1 MVRIDLSQGKVVY
14 LSDLKPESFVYTP
27 YFPLDKELPS
37 RLEFFRLRADRTL
50 ESKPLRLGGKQFSKG
65 LAMHSRT
72 EAVYYL
78 PGRFRRF
85 CAVAGIDDDFRPRGN
100 VRLILRGE
108 GKTLWE
114 ATLSG
119 AEPPRTIDVDVTGV
133 RRLTI
138 LADFTGDLDAAGH
151 AILGDA
157 RVSK

>member
-1 MVRIDLSQGKVVY
+1 M
-14 LSDLKPESFVYTP
+14 KPESVAYTP
-27 YFPLDKELPS
+27 YLPLDKKLPS
-37 RLEFFRLRADRTL
+37 QLEFFRLRGRIGPWSRSRCGWAA
-50 ESKPLRLGGKQFSKG
+50 EQFSKG
-65 LAMHSRT
+65 LAVHSRT

-78 PGRFRRF
+78 PGRFHRF
-85 CAVAGIDDDFRPRGN
+85 RTTAGIDDDFRPRGS
-100 VRLILRGE
+100 VPLILRGE

-119 AEPPRTIDVDVTGV
+119 AEPPRAIDVDVTGV

-138 LADFTGDLDAAGH
+138 LADFTGDLDVAGH

>member
-1 MVRIDLSQGKVVY
+1 M
-14 LSDLKPESFVYTP
+14 
-27 YFPLDKELPS
+27 
-37 RLEFFRLRADRTL
+37 
-50 ESKPLRLGGKQFSKG
+50 RLGGKQFSKG
-65 LAMHSRT
+65 LALHSRT

-100 VRLILRGE
+100 VRMILRGE

-114 ATLSG
+114 ATLAG
-119 AEPPRTIDVDVTGV
+119 AEQPRAIDVDVTGV

-138 LADFTGDLDAAGH
+138 LVDFTGDLDAAGH